1 VTTPTPLDLDA
12 LAALADAAT
21 EGPWFFDSY
30 CRVSSAPKVQTYDDW
45 SGPLLD
51 AGHTLER
58 HGQCDACPDRPI
70 PEGRSPQLGAGCAH
84 ADEDYAR
91 DPLVAEV
98 PPYAGDTAHGQRA
111 ADAEFIAAAPTA
123 LPELLAEVERLR
135 AKLDMPCGSC
145 HPCLNWPAETWKR
158 AGRHLPDVHRFGEM
172 EDERTQLRA
181 DVDALLPAAKLCL
194 ATLDADAPMNPAEAL
209 LVTTVRDVIARHGG
223 SR

>member
-1 VTTPTPLDLDA
+1 VTTPFEE
-12 LAALADAAT
+12 T
-21 EGPWFFDSY
+21 EKL
-30 CRVSSAPKVQTYDDW
+30 R
-45 SGPLLD
+45 
-51 AGHTLER
+51 
-58 HGQCDACPDRPI
+58 
-70 PEGRSPQLGAGCAH
+70 
-84 ADEDYAR
+84 
-91 DPLVAEV
+91 AEV
-98 PPYAGDTAHGQRA
+98 DAHEGELGDLRA
-111 ADAEFIAAAPTA
+111 SLSAAE
-123 LPELLAEVERLR
+123 AEVDRLR